1 MNHRRAYTTVSDKL
15 PAINYK
21 AMIFVEPSISE
32 QGAYDAFLK
41 AGGKPQNA
49 AVAEAILKR
58 RSTWGNRAEAR
69 KFFETRLPWK
79 TWDPRVRELYMVSE
93 RCVLGRCL
101 SHSQS
106 PATRPE
112 RYIINTRW
120 VTRQN
125 STMLYTRAGR
135 SPVSVS
141 EVSERSRGPST
152 STRSP
157 SAPSCHSWNTN

>member
-21 AMIFVEPSISE
+21 AMIFVEPSISQ

-58 RSTWGNRAEAR
+58 RSIWGNRAEAR

-79 TWDPRVRELYMVSE
+79 TWNPRVRELYMVSTICIL
-93 RCVLGRCL
+93 RRHL

-112 RYIINTRW
+112 RYINTRW

-125 STMLYTRAGR
+125 STMLYSHAGR

-141 EVSERSRGPST
+141 EVSQ
-152 STRSP
+152 
-157 SAPSCHSWNTN
+157 